1 MGGTLHLMRITLAT
15 LGSFGDLHPFLA
27 IGRGLQVRGHTVTLA
42 TCPIYAAKVMAAGL
56 RFAPLRPDAPVPEE
70 ASALAAKVMDAQD
83 GTRAVIQDWLLPVLH
98 DTYADLAAACEG
110 ADLLLNHT
118 IVFPGPLLSQK
129 TGLPFLSV
137 VLQPIVF
144 FSVSDPCIL
153 PPLPRWQGFPKLPKF
168 LVRFAFQQGWRL
180 TRPWAR
186 PVDALRAELGLPPDP
201 RNPLIEG
208 QFSPLG
214 TLALFS
220 SALAA
225 AQPDWPQNAVQT
237 GFAFYDSLDGQTE
250 ALSPELEAFLDSG
263 ESPIVFTLGSS
274 AVMTAGDFFVEA
286 VKATQQLGR
295 RAVLLTGRDQPVPPN
310 LPTSIRAVPYAP
322 HSLLM
327 PRGAATVHQGGV
339 GTTAQ
344 ALRAGK
350 PQVIVPFAHDQ
361 PDHAARITR
370 AGLGKTVYRNQCN
383 AHTLTAALAPLLK
396 DTALQARCRVVGEQL
411 QQEDGVVRAC
421 EAIERLAAA
430 LVK

>member
-1 MGGTLHLMRITLAT
+1 MRITLAT

-27 IGRGLQVRGHTVTLA
+27 IGRGLKARGHTVTVA
-42 TCPIYAAKVMAAGL
+42 TCPIYAAKVGAAGL

-83 GTRAVIQDWLLPVLH
+83 GTRAVIQDWLLPVLP

-118 IVFPGPLLSQK
+118 IVFPGPLLAQRNN
-129 TGLPFLSV
+129 LPFLSV
-137 VLQPIVF
+137 ILQPIVF
-144 FSVSDPCIL
+144 FSVSDPCI
-153 PPLPRWQGFPKLPKF
+153 PPTVPRWQSFTALPKA
-168 LVRFAFQQGWRL
+168 LVRLAYSVGWRM
-180 TRPWAR
+180 TRPWMR
-186 PVDALRAELGLPPDP
+186 PVDEFRAVLGLPPDP
-201 RNPLIEG
+201 RHPLIEG

-220 SALAA
+220 LVLATP
-225 AQPDWPQNAVQT
+225 QPDWPQNTVQT

-250 ALSPELEAFLDSG
+250 ALSPELEAFLSAG
-263 ESPIVFTLGSS
+263 EPPVVFTLGSS

-286 VKATQQLGR
+286 AKAAQRLGR
-295 RAVLLTGRDQPVPPN
+295 RAVLLTGRGQPVPSN
-310 LPTSIRAVPYAP
+310 LPASILAVPYAP

-361 PDHAARITR
+361 PDHAARVTR
-370 AGLGKTVYRNQCN
+370 AGLGKTVYRDRCN
-383 AHTLTAALAPLLK
+383 ARTLTAALAPLLT
-396 DTALQARCRVVGEQL
+396 DTALQARCQGVGEQL
-411 QQEDGVVRAC
+411 QQEDGVARAC
-421 EAIERLAAA
+421 EAIERLMAA